1 MGSFKTV
8 IIMVIVILLL
18 LIGIKQQIDIN
29 TLEDIIKTDKEELAE
44 WKAKVERLEYY
55 INMTDDEYLEKEA
68 KEKFLDPDSQH
79 FTNDYSN

>member
-18 LIGIKQQIDIN
+18 LNGIKQQIDIN
-29 TLEDIIKTDKEELAE
+29 TLEDNNKTLEEKLAE
-44 WKAKVERLEYY
+44 WEAKVERLEYD

-68 KEKFLDPDSQH
+68 KEEFLDPDSQH